1 MSSVEVKDDVM
12 KNTKLW
18 AVNIPEEPD
27 SEEILHPVPSK
38 EVGEKLVNRLR
49 DEARKNFKY
58 VGDVIAEAVT
68 LEKWIGSAEGHKK
81 YLEENPNWWDET
93 TFLDVEQSHG

>member
-1 MSSVEVKDDVM
+1 M
-12 KNTKLW
+12 KNQRLW

-38 EVGEKLVNRLR
+38 ELGEKVVQRLR
-49 DEARKNFKY
+49 KEAIEAFGT
-58 VGDVIAEAVT
+58 VGKRIAEAVT
-68 LEKWIGSAEGHKK
+68 LEKWNLSASEHSK

-93 TFLDVEQSHG
+93 TFLDDEVA